1 MSHDN
6 DSFDLLWSD
15 LRASIREAFDSRE
28 RRIMRISHRLTKALD
43 DLERINHVRKIFFQA
58 GATDFGGIDRRE
70 GLRRARVGMLC
81 YAMELETAKP

>member
-6 DSFDLLWSD
+6 FDQLWAH
-15 LRASIREAFDSRE
+15 LRADIRAAFDNKE
-28 RRIMRISHRLTKALD
+28 RKIMRISHRLNKAMEDLD
-43 DLERINHVRKIFFQA
+43 LINRARLTFERG

-81 YAMELETAKP
+81 YALQLETAKP